1 MSSIMSREQVS
12 VAFAPT
18 KVNLDK
24 YLERLMNIGKLGS
37 GFTTTIEECEIS
49 DLIAECNQVFTRQPM
64 MIECAPPVSIV
75 GDIHGQFG
83 DLMRIF
89 NTIGFPPEVNYLFL
103 GDYIDRGQFS
113 VETMLILMCIKMKY
127 PENFIL
133 LRGNHETKLIN
144 RIYGF
149 YDDLNKRF
157 GTPRLYDDFTK
168 MFEQMP
174 LTGLV
179 GKRILCMHGGLS
191 NDLMNAK
198 SLDILNAF
206 ARPLHDPPN
215 PSLAIDVLWADPDVN
230 TKGFKANIRGCSCTF
245 GPDVVAQT
253 CEKFQLDLIVR
264 AHQVVQ
270 DGYEFFAN
278 KKLVTLFSAPHY
290 CGQFDNAG
298 AIMQVSPTM
307 VCSFKILRPE
317 FPSKGAPSN
326 QRSTTTILLNPL

>member
-1 MSSIMSREQVS
+1 MMSREQVS
-12 VAFAPT
+12 VAFTPSR
-18 KVNLDK
+18 VNIDK
-24 YLERLMNIGKLGS
+24 YLERLMNIGKLGT
-37 GFTTTIEECEIS
+37 GFTSTMEEAEIS
-49 DLIAECNQVFTRQPM
+49 DLIAECLQSFQRQPM
-64 MIECAPPVSIV
+64 MIECSPPITIV

-83 DLMRIF
+83 DVMRIF
-89 NTIGFPPEVNYLFL
+89 NTTGFPPDTNYLFL

-113 VETMLILMCIKMKY
+113 IETILLLMCIKMKY
-127 PENFIL
+127 SENFIL

-157 GTPRLYDDFTK
+157 GTPRLYDDFTR
-168 MFEQMP
+168 MFEMMP

-191 NDLMNAK
+191 ADLANAPK
-198 SLDILNAF
+198 LDILNTF

-215 PSLAIDVLWADPDVN
+215 PSLAIDILWADPDIN

-253 CEKFQLDLIVR
+253 CEKFGLDLIVR

-278 KKLVTLFSAPHY
+278 RKLVTLFSAPHY

-298 AIMQVSPTM
+298 AVMQINPNM

-317 FPSKGAPSN
+317 FPGRADPSH
-326 QRSTTTILLNPL
+326 QKSATTILLPPTIT